1 MVMAD
6 IYDRGKATAI
16 RMLAPRSKGGK
27 GLEMVLRKLGE
38 GEYDPSTGTVEPA
51 IIEYPGSAFRD
62 TFELKNIDG
71 TLIRRGDVKLL
82 VSPVLLA
89 GGDMPEP
96 GENDQLIFDGV
107 TYTVIACDP
116 WNYAGLA
123 VGFEVQAR
131 L

>member
-1 MVMAD
+1 MAD

-27 GLEMVLRKLGE
+27 GLEMALRKMGANN
-38 GEYDPSTGTVEPA
+38 YDPSSGSVEPVVT
-51 IIEYPGSAFRD
+51 EYQGSAFRD
-62 TFELKNIDG
+62 TFELKSIDG

-82 VSPVLLA
+82 VSPVLLG

-96 GENDQLIFDGV
+96 AENDQVVFDGAR
-107 TYTVIACDP
+107 YTVIACEP
-116 WNYAGLA
+116 WNYAGLS

-131 L
+131 A